1 MILKTYRI
9 VAGLD
14 EALRTLF
21 FTTLIFRT
29 GTMAYPFLAAYLLLS
44 GGFDTAQVGAA
55 VACFGVG
62 ALAADLAAS
71 VLLGRI
77 GARTVMLGGLVL
89 NAAVLAV
96 TPLLHQLLWIIPA
109 VVVWGFAYEVV
120 TPASYSATIDGSAP
134 AERKVAFSCYR
145 LAINLGM
152 AVGPIAGG
160 LLFAVSPR
168 AMFWTNAVC
177 VLAAAGFLMLRT
189 KNGGPPARSAR
200 AAERAFA
207 GARPLRD
214 HTRFWTIFGL
224 SLPIQLAYS
233 LPSVFASTYV
243 IVGLGMPSYWAG
255 IIFTVNAAGI
265 VLFEVPLNA
274 AMTRWRNLPTLLL
287 GYGLAGA
294 GFLLMGL
301 FGSGPALVLATLVWT
316 AGEIVVFPGLL
327 HYVSGLAPSGS
338 AADRNMSLY
347 STGVN
352 VAFILAPQLAL
363 LLSGP
368 GHPGA
373 PWAVAG
379 AAVCVAW
386 LLLIAA
392 SRSPYTWHDE
402 HTSHD
407 EQPSPPPSH
416 KEVPEPCKSAT

>member
-1 MILKTYRI
+1 MILKTFRI

-14 EALRTLF
+14 DALRALF
-21 FTTLIFRT
+21 LTTLIFRA
-29 GTMAYPFLAAYLLLS
+29 GTMAYPFLAAHLLLS
-44 GGFDTAQVGAA
+44 EGLDKAQVGAA

-62 ALAADLAAS
+62 ALAADLAAG
-71 VLLGRI
+71 VLLARF
-77 GARTVMLGGLVL
+77 GARTVMLGGFLL

-96 TPLLHQLLWIIPA
+96 IPLVHQLTSIVTA

-120 TPASYSATIDGSAP
+120 TPAAYSAIVDVSRP

-152 AVGPIAGG
+152 AVGPIVGG
-160 LLFAVSPR
+160 LIFAVGPR
-168 AMFWTNAVC
+168 AVFWANAVC
-177 VLAAAGFLMLRT
+177 VLAAAGALALRT
-189 KNGGPPARSAR
+189 HGGGPPGRPIRTEKRAGVGARS
-200 AAERAFA
+200 
-207 GARPLRD
+207 LRD

-233 LPSVFASTYV
+233 LPSVFAGTYV
-243 IVGLGMPSYWAG
+243 IVALGMPGYWAG

-274 AMTRWRNLPTLLL
+274 AMARWSSLPTLLM

-301 FGSGPALVLATLVWT
+301 SSSGPSLILSTVVWT

-327 HYVSGLAPSGS
+327 HYVSSLAPSGS

-352 VAFILAPQLAL
+352 VAFILAPHLAL

-368 GHPGA
+368 GHTGF
-373 PWAVAG
+373 PWMAAG

-392 SRSPYTWHDE
+392 RASPYTWQDDE
-402 HTSHD
+402 PSH
-407 EQPSPPPSH
+407 EEPSH
-416 KEVPEPCKSAT
+416 KEEPESCTSAI